1 MTITFEVWDM
11 ESANQIGSFG
21 SESDA
26 RAFLKDMLRLNG
38 ADTVMALSVAA
49 IEHDQ
54 SGVVD
59 QKLVLEGPDF
69 VAEMERASRGL
80 NGSQATPSETDRA
93 SAERTRI

>member
-26 RAFLKDMLRLNG
+26 RAFLKELLCLNG
-38 ADTVMALSVAA
+38 ADTVMALSLAA
-49 IEHDQ
+49 IEHDE

-59 QKLVLEGPDF
+59 QKLILEGPDF
-69 VAEMERASRGL
+69 VAEVERASRGL
-80 NGSQATPSETDRA
+80 NGSQATPTEADRA
-93 SAERTRI
+93 AAERTRT

>member
-1 MTITFEVWDM
+1 MTTTYEVWDM

-26 RAFLKDMLRLNG
+26 RAFLRDMLRLNG
-38 ADTVMALSVAA
+38 AAAVKALSVAA

-59 QKLVLEGPDF
+59 QKLILEGPDF
-69 VAEMERASRGL
+69 VAEIERASRGP
-80 NGSQATPSETDRA
+80 NGSQAASAEADRA
-93 SAERTRI
+93 SAERTRT